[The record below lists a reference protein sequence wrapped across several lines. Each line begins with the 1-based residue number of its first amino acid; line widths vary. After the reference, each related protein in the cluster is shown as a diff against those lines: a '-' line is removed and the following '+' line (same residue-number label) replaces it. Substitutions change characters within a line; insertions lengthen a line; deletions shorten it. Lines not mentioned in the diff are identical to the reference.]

1 MFTGPRLH
9 ILIFSIVWC
18 DTMYAYY
25 KSRHYKT
32 FFWVSDNVS
41 PTQIGL
47 FSQRRYIEALIVGCR
62 NKRESI
68 TCVAK
73 TKALISYAV
82 TTLLICVFV
91 LHACKKKQ
99 VLS

>member
-1 MFTGPRLH
+1 M
-9 ILIFSIVWC
+9 
-18 DTMYAYY
+18 
-25 KSRHYKT
+25 SRRDKN
-32 FFWVSDNVS
+32 FFGVSDNVS

-47 FSQRRYIEALIVGCR
+47 FSQRRYIEALNVGCR

-91 LHACKKKQ
+91 FTHAKKQ

>member
-9 ILIFSIVWC
+9 IIIFRLFGVIQC
-18 DTMYAYY
+18 MHNI
-25 KSRHYKT
+25 SRVTKT

-73 TKALISYAV
+73 TKALISDAV
-82 TTLLICVFV
+82 TPLLICVFV
-91 LHACKKKQ
+91 FTHAKKQ
-99 VLS
+99 VLA

>member
-1 MFTGPRLH
+1 M
-9 ILIFSIVWC
+9 
-18 DTMYAYY
+18 
-25 KSRHYKT
+25 SRHDKK
-32 FFWVSDNVS
+32 FFGVSDNVS

-47 FSQRRYIEALIVGCR
+47 FRIGLFSQRRYIEALNVGCR

-91 LHACKKKQ
+91 FEHAKKQ

>member
-9 ILIFSIVWC
+9 IIIFSVVWC
-18 DTMYAYY
+18 DTMYAKY
-25 KSRHYKT
+25 KSRHDKK
-32 FFWVSDNVS
+32 FFGVSDNVS

-47 FSQRRYIEALIVGCR
+47 FSQRRYIEALNVGCR
-62 NKRESI
+62 NKRDSI

-91 LHACKKKQ
+91 FTHAKKQ

>member
-1 MFTGPRLH
+1 M
-9 ILIFSIVWC
+9 
-18 DTMYAYY
+18 
-25 KSRHYKT
+25 SRHDKN
-32 FFWVSDNVS
+32 FFGVSDNVS

-47 FSQRRYIEALIVGCR
+47 FSQRRYIEALNVGCR

-73 TKALISYAV
+73 TKALISDAV

-91 LHACKKKQ
+91 FTHAKKQ

>member
-1 MFTGPRLH
+1 MHNISRVT
-9 ILIFSIVWC
+9 IKKIFG
-18 DTMYAYY
+18 
-25 KSRHYKT
+25 
-32 FFWVSDNVS
+32 VSDNVS

-47 FSQRRYIEALIVGCR
+47 FSQRRYIEALNVGCR
-62 NKRESI
+62 NKRESM

-73 TKALISYAV
+73 TKALISYSV

-91 LHACKKKQ
+91 FTHAKKQ